1 MNIIDII
8 KELALIDEMA
18 FSVPE
23 FMRIE
28 ELIIGCTDIY
38 GNCIAVYED
47 NENLN
52 KVHLIFSRDHRC
64 TAHYVVNNETKIV
77 VVNEDNTFGTNWT
90 TMTGLICDISNIME
104 KEDYVFLNRPNFVI
118 PLDTEVEET
127 LKEIIKYSVE
137 NCTNIV
143 HLDELIE
150 ED

>member
-64 TAHYVVNNETKIV
+64 TAHY
-77 VVNEDNTFGTNWT
+77 T

-150 ED
+150 EE